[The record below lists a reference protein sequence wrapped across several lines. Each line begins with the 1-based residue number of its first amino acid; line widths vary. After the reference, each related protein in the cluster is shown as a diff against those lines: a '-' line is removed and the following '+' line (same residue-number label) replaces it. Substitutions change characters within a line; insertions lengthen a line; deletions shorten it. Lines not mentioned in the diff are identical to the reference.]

1 MSFDKRAYQREY
13 MRMKRASDPS
23 YGQPSSTD
31 GYESDFDYS
40 GEIDG
45 EFESPQINVLAILI
59 VVVIFALVLLGIFAY
74 VSFLADKDKTRM
86 EDSTI

>member
-1 MSFDKRAYQREY
+1 MSFDKRAYQRDY
-13 MRMKRASDPS
+13 MRMRRATDPS

-40 GEIDG
+40 GETDG
-45 EFESPQINVLAILI
+45 EFESPQINVLAVLVIL
-59 VVVIFALVLLGIFAY
+59 VIFALLLLGLFAY
-74 VSFLADKDKTRM
+74 ISYFADKDKPRM